1 MRTTVTLDD
10 DLAIRLQRHRTQ
22 HGESFRQALNE
33 AVRVGL
39 SKLEERAD
47 AAPEVSQTRPLLLG
61 RRLAG
66 SMDNAGEPQAPRRC
80 GDPQAGHGF
89 LREGDP
95 VNVYPFIEAEK
106 AVAVTS
112 SGRASC

>member
-10 DLAIRLQRHRTQ
+10 DLAIRLERHRTQ
-22 HGESFRQALNE
+22 RGESFKQALNE

-39 SKLEERAD
+39 AKLEEPAG

-66 SMDNAGEPQAPRRC
+66 GIDNVGEVLAI
-80 GDPQAGHGF
+80 A
-89 LREGDP
+89 EGED
-95 VNVYPFIEAEK
+95 Y
-106 AVAVTS
+106 
-112 SGRASC
+112 R